1 MAKQKKKIRK
11 PPRGL
16 SRIFYRFPIMLYRM
30 GLGSLMGKR
39 MLLLEHMGRKS
50 GKKRRAVL
58 EIIRH
63 DPTVGVFYVVSG
75 FGKRSDWIRNVEAN
89 PDVRINVAGK
99 SSPAI
104 AALLNQER
112 TAAEILDY
120 AERNPKLIRVL
131 ADRLLGYKL
140 DDTKEDLLQLASN
153 LQVVRFHIRKEE
165 PR

>member
-1 MAKQKKKIRK
+1 MAKKKTIRK

-16 SRIFYRFPIMLYRM
+16 SSIFYRFPILLYRLGM
-30 GLGSLMGKR
+30 GSLMGNR
-39 MLLLEHMGRKS
+39 MLLLEHIGRKS
-50 GKKRRAVL
+50 GRKRRAVL

-75 FGKRSDWIRNVEAN
+75 FGKRSDWIRNIQVN
-89 PDVRINVAGK
+89 PDVRIQVGSK
-99 SSPAI
+99 SISAV

-120 AERNPKLIRVL
+120 AERNPKLIKIL

-140 DDTKEDLLQLASN
+140 DDTKEDLLELASN
-153 LQVVRFHIRKEE
+153 LHVVRFHVIRKE

>member
-1 MAKQKKKIRK
+1 
-11 PPRGL
+11 
-16 SRIFYRFPIMLYRM
+16 
-30 GLGSLMGKR
+30 MGKR
-39 MLLLEHMGRKS
+39 MLLLEHIGRKS

-75 FGKRSDWIRNVEAN
+75 FGKRSDWIRNVQVN
-89 PDVRINVAGK
+89 PDVRIYVGSK
-99 SSPAI
+99 SIPAI

-120 AERNPKLIRVL
+120 AERNPKLIKVL

-140 DDTKEDLLQLASN
+140 DDTKEDLLELASN
-153 LQVVRFHIRKEE
+153 LHVVRFHVLRDE
-165 PR
+165 RR